1 MNLIEKLIRI
11 DKETL
16 LKKETKTVKSARL
29 SKIVGEET
37 NIVVKE
43 LSGRKL
49 NDISAM
55 MVDKDGD
62 KDFSKL
68 TDVNLMYCV
77 EGVVEPNLRDTNLM
91 EHFGVKTPK
100 DLAEILFD
108 AEAGKIAG
116 KIISLSGLSDGAEE
130 DVKNSLRRTQT
141 QA

>member
-29 SKIVGEET
+29 SKIVGEEA
-37 NIVVKE
+37 NIVIKE

-55 MVDKDGD
+55 MVDKDGN
-62 KDFSKL
+62 KDFSRL
-68 TDVNLMYCV
+68 ADINLMYCV

-116 KIISLSGLSDGAEE
+116 EIISLSGLSDDAEK
-130 DVKNSLRRTQT
+130 DVKNS
-141 QA
+141 

>member
-29 SKIVGEET
+29 SKIVGEEA
-37 NIVVKE
+37 NIVIKE

-55 MVDKDGD
+55 MVDKDGN
-62 KDFSKL
+62 KDFSRMA
-68 TDVNLMYCV
+68 DINLMYCV

-116 KIISLSGLSDGAEE
+116 EIISLSGLSDDAEK
-130 DVKNSLRRTQT
+130 DVKNS
-141 QA
+141 

>member
-16 LKKETKTVKSARL
+16 LKKETKTVKSSRL
-29 SKIVGEET
+29 SRIVGGEA

-55 MVDKDGD
+55 MVDKDGN

-68 TDVNLMYCV
+68 ADVNLMYCV

-116 KIISLSGLSDGAEE
+116 EIISLSGLSDDAEK
-130 DVKNSLRRTQT
+130 DVKNS
-141 QA
+141 

>member
-16 LKKETKTVKSARL
+16 LKKETKTVKSSRL
-29 SKIVGEET
+29 SRIVGGEA

-55 MVDKDGD
+55 MVDKDGN

-68 TDVNLMYCV
+68 ADVNLMYCV
-77 EGVVEPNLRDTNLM
+77 EGVVEPDLRDANLM
-91 EHFGVKTPK
+91 GHFGVKTPK

-116 KIISLSGLSDGAEE
+116 EIISLSGLSDGAEE
-130 DVKNSLRRTQT
+130 DVKNS
-141 QA
+141 

>member
-29 SKIVGEET
+29 SRIVGGEA
-37 NIVVKE
+37 NVVVKE

-55 MVDKDGD
+55 IVDKDGN

-68 TDVNLMYCV
+68 ADANLMYCV
-77 EGVVEPNLRDTNLM
+77 EGVVEPNLRDAKLM

-116 KIISLSGLSDGAEE
+116 EIISLSGLSDDAEK
-130 DVKNSLRRTQT
+130 DVKNS
-141 QA
+141 

>member
-16 LKKETKTVKSARL
+16 LKKETKTVKSSRL
-29 SKIVGEET
+29 SKIVGEEA
-37 NIVVKE
+37 NIVIKE

-55 MVDKDGD
+55 MVDKDGN
-62 KDFSKL
+62 KDFSRL
-68 TDVNLMYCV
+68 ADINLMYCV

-100 DLAEILFD
+100 DLAEVLFD

-116 KIISLSGLSDGAEE
+116 EIISLSGLSDDAEK
-130 DVKNSLRRTQT
+130 DVKNS
-141 QA
+141 

>member
-16 LKKETKTVKSARL
+16 LKKETKTVKSSRL
-29 SKIVGEET
+29 SKIVGEEA
-37 NIVVKE
+37 NIVIKE

-55 MVDKDGD
+55 MVDKDGN
-62 KDFSKL
+62 KDFSRL
-68 TDVNLMYCV
+68 ADINLMYCV
-77 EGVVEPNLRDTNLM
+77 EGVVEPNLRDANLM

-100 DLAEILFD
+100 DLAEVLFD

-116 KIISLSGLSDGAEE
+116 EIISLSGLSDDAEK
-130 DVKNSLRRTQT
+130 DVKNS
-141 QA
+141 

>member
-116 KIISLSGLSDGAEE
+116 KIISLSGISDVAEE
-130 DVKNSLRRTQT
+130 YVKKSLRRTQT

>member
-29 SKIVGEET
+29 SKIVGEEA
-37 NIVVKE
+37 NIVIKE

-49 NDISAM
+49 NDISTM
-55 MVDKDGD
+55 MVDKDGN
-62 KDFSKL
+62 KDFSRL
-68 TDVNLMYCV
+68 ADINLMYCV
-77 EGVVEPNLRDTNLM
+77 EGVVEPNLRDRNLM

-116 KIISLSGLSDGAEE
+116 EIISLSGLSDDAEK
-130 DVKNSLRRTQT
+130 DVKNS
-141 QA
+141 

>member
-29 SKIVGEET
+29 SKIVGEEA
-37 NIVVKE
+37 NIVIKE

-49 NDISAM
+49 NDISTM
-55 MVDKDGD
+55 MVDKDGN
-62 KDFSKL
+62 KDFSRL
-68 TDVNLMYCV
+68 ADINLMYCV

-116 KIISLSGLSDGAEE
+116 EIISLSGLSDDAEK
-130 DVKNSLRRTQT
+130 DVKNS
-141 QA
+141 